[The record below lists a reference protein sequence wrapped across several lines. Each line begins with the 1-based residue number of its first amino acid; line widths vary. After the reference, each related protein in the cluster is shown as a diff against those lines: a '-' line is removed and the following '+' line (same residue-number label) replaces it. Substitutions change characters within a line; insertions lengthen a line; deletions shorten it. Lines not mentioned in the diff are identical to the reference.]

1 MCCKQGNG
9 GYSVTLNGATNVK
22 GDDFASREII
32 YFGPN
37 CNSARFESDS
47 SVAVVLPNQS
57 FPPTDPN
64 QPSPSAGQSTPS
76 SSTLPNQPICPI
88 FQNNTYGLPSSS
100 PVPNINKTQLA
111 TMIPTAPQ
119 PLKSPA
125 TEVPTTIR
133 PTSSPTPEPLKPNI
147 GTEGIFQSHMNGYSL
162 NFESDD
168 GVPRPGD
175 NVALTPL
182 DASDNRITQSA
193 WKITRNGYIKLSADP
208 YLLIEI
214 RGGKMNAGAPAQLNV
229 INKTTECCQ

>member
-1 MCCKQGNG
+1 MHPEGRMCYFFEISYAYDDGMCCKQGNG

-47 SVAVVLPNQS
+47 SVTIVLPNQS

-100 PVPNINKTQLA
+100 PVP
-111 TMIPTAPQ
+111 
-119 PLKSPA
+119 KS
-125 TEVPTTIR
+125 
-133 PTSSPTPEPLKPNI
+133 
-147 GTEGIFQSHMNGYSL
+147 
-162 NFESDD
+162 
-168 GVPRPGD
+168 
-175 NVALTPL
+175 
-182 DASDNRITQSA
+182 
-193 WKITRNGYIKLSADP
+193 IKH
-208 YLLIEI
+208 
-214 RGGKMNAGAPAQLNV
+214 N
-229 INKTTECCQ
+229 